1 MGVEGWAGARGHRA
15 QRAKG
20 ELGHGEP
27 KGAQGWCWGL
37 GKPPLCLFPTTLWL
51 WWVCRVLS
59 CVVKG
64 WEAPRWERGRC
75 FPPLVSL
82 GVPSH
87 AEISGWVSKSCA
99 CAGLALGTAGWL
111 RCLGLPGG
119 SSFSPCARQVGRGL
133 ENDGVWKI
141 NANLAAVEITKP
153 GSLQAA
159 VLCLGSLVPDSRA
172 LPWKPSWCFPMGFLC
187 CLLSLLCPTACLLAG
202 AFLSFAQ
209 KPCFLVA
216 QGVQ

>member
-1 MGVEGWAGARGHRA
+1 MGAGGSDPAMGTGSLWHGGKSLLPPLGRGVLCSKESKEWVLKGGQVPGVTVPKG
-15 QRAKG
+15 QRE

-27 KGAQGWCWGL
+27 KGARGWCWGL

-99 CAGLALGTAGWL
+99 RCGAGSGRCWVVEMFGASRWLQLPPVRQAGGTWAG
-111 RCLGLPGG
+111 
-119 SSFSPCARQVGRGL
+119 
-133 ENDGVWKI
+133 E
-141 NANLAAVEITKP
+141 
-153 GSLQAA
+153 
-159 VLCLGSLVPDSRA
+159 
-172 LPWKPSWCFPMGFLC
+172 
-187 CLLSLLCPTACLLAG
+187 
-202 AFLSFAQ
+202 
-209 KPCFLVA
+209 
-216 QGVQ
+216 